1 MSSPCILKKEV
12 RKYMRCYN
20 REKMIYHGNYL
31 DVQIYPVFTDRRPKG
46 ARRRKAKPTSEVQQ
60 KLNER
65 NAVNRI
71 IWLINN
77 NFTTKDYALHLSYN
91 DRYLP
96 HSFEESEWE
105 QKKFLRRL
113 RYALKKI
120 GIELKYYAATEESTI
135 EHRFHHHLIV
145 SGNLPINEI
154 AEMWGNGYIQVKP
167 LQFDEKGVA
176 NLAAYISREKG
187 ARKSVTHSRNL
198 KKPAERQ
205 RDGKVSHKTLRE
217 IHNHDCD
224 IRAFCKKQYPG
235 YELAELK
242 PYYNDMNGF
251 IYTIIRLYKPEI
263 FKKRGK
269 RSICT

>member
-1 MSSPCILKKEV
+1 
-12 RKYMRCYN
+12 
-20 REKMIYHGNYL
+20 MIYHGNYL
-31 DVQIYPVFTDRRPKG
+31 DVQIYPVFTDSRLKGTRRK
-46 ARRRKAKPTSEVQQ
+46 KAKPSSEVQQ

-65 NAVNRI
+65 NSINRI

-91 DRYLP
+91 DNYLP
-96 HSFEESEWE
+96 ISFEDAEQE
-105 QKKFLRRL
+105 QKKFLRRF

-145 SGNLPINEI
+145 SGSLPIDVI

-205 RDGKVSHKTLRE
+205 RDGKVSQKTIRELHK
-217 IHNHDCD
+217 HDCD
-224 IRAFCKKQYPG
+224 VRAFCKKQYPE
-235 YELAELK
+235 YDLAEFV
-242 PYYNDMNGF
+242 PYYNDVNGYL
-251 IYTIIRLYKPEI
+251 YTTIRLYKPEI
-263 FKKRGK
+263 FNKRRRKNNNQSVTHGLM
-269 RSICT
+269 